1 MRYNG
6 LFMAT
11 AAIGALLS
19 SATLV
24 QAWNEEPL
32 GEINIID
39 PHLKAWVAITPENPP
54 GEPVPGTDYGMDAA
68 TGTFKHP
75 TATPLNDDAPAFPG
89 QLEGWDQ
96 NTYVKNVNEIAF
108 YPHVTSPW
116 HAWVDVADI
125 DGKRYLYAH
134 DRDYMRVLDITDP
147 AKAVEVYSKGGVWNK
162 DGSSEEFDSAA
173 VTDYFGGI
181 TIAWS
186 AALQKNIVVA
196 SYEIGRQGLMRDKRR
211 EPEKVE
217 AQRHY
222 NSLKGFKVFTMDG
235 PTPDQWTLVATR
247 TTDIAHPDAPIG
259 QQQGSGSLDA
269 PNYHGGKYMIL
280 SSAPDDSYALTE
292 FPDYL
297 YSPGYQVWD
306 MSNPANPVFV
316 KQVTVPGQV
325 VGDAASEAAYLENPR
340 AGNRTSWMGSR
351 MPMFTPAPVDKG
363 GKIGFGAMA
372 GLGLYTFDLA
382 GPADP
387 KVLGHLTTPPSYA
400 GTEFDNVDTSQ
411 FVRTGYVLSNGYPMN
426 SNCYEPYKDVLVID
440 AKDPTNLT
448 VAATLPR
455 PTPPADAGFT
465 DYCQRGGSFGPK
477 RSGQASQPGGGH
489 DGVVPYAFYT
499 AGLQIF
505 DVTDPTKP
513 TIGAYFVPRFPTTEE
528 MPDWTFNNSNFAIFT
543 EYDRNIIWL
552 FSANG
557 VYALSTPMLGEPVMG
572 PSPLIWPPRD

>member
-235 PTPDQWTLVATR
+235 PTPDQWTLIATR
-247 TTDIAHPDAPIG
+247 TTDI
-259 QQQGSGSLDA
+259 LDI
-269 PNYHGGKYMIL
+269 HRLIECSREFL
-280 SSAPDDSYALTE
+280 S
-292 FPDYL
+292 
-297 YSPGYQVWD
+297 
-306 MSNPANPVFV
+306 
-316 KQVTVPGQV
+316 
-325 VGDAASEAAYLENPR
+325 
-340 AGNRTSWMGSR
+340 
-351 MPMFTPAPVDKG
+351 
-363 GKIGFGAMA
+363 
-372 GLGLYTFDLA
+372 
-382 GPADP
+382 
-387 KVLGHLTTPPSYA
+387 
-400 GTEFDNVDTSQ
+400 
-411 FVRTGYVLSNGYPMN
+411 
-426 SNCYEPYKDVLVID
+426 
-440 AKDPTNLT
+440 
-448 VAATLPR
+448 
-455 PTPPADAGFT
+455 
-465 DYCQRGGSFGPK
+465 
-477 RSGQASQPGGGH
+477 
-489 DGVVPYAFYT
+489 
-499 AGLQIF
+499 
-505 DVTDPTKP
+505 
-513 TIGAYFVPRFPTTEE
+513 
-528 MPDWTFNNSNFAIFT
+528 
-543 EYDRNIIWL
+543 
-552 FSANG
+552 
-557 VYALSTPMLGEPVMG
+557 
-572 PSPLIWPPRD
+572 